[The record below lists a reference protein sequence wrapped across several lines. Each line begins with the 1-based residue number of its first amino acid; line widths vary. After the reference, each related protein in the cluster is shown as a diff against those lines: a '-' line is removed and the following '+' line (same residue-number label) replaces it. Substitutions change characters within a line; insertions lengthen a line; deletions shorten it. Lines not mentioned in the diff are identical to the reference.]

1 MGDRAFEFDRYR
13 NGRLMAEGG
22 KVRAKDETEALDKVR
37 RLFRDCPGDTFR
49 LRTKDT
55 RRGEHAKGETHA

>member
-1 MGDRAFEFDRYR
+1 
-13 NGRLMAEGG
+13 MAEGG